1 MSDTPPDLTPEQV
14 SPEPAPKKRIIRK
27 TKSAAE
33 APVKPQTA
41 AEVPGTEQD
50 SSPAPRKRTIRK
62 KVAELADDGWKVS
75 MCRGRRL
82 PVRAVLKSRWKKRR
96 MFLPGPGADAR
107 ARSLWRRFRKLTALR
122 LSPERK
128 PPSSRCAG
136 VLPRL
141 LLRRTVIQP
150 ALRRKLPFMRRLPSR
165 LPILPILFRS
175 SPQKAGRRLFARDL

>member
-62 KVAELADDGWKVS
+62 KVAELADDGMESVDVPGKKTSRKSSAEIPVEEAQDVPARPR
-75 MCRGRRL
+75 RGRPRKK
-82 PVRAVLKSRWKKRR
+82 PVEEV
-96 MFLPGPGADAR
+96 
-107 ARSLWRRFRKLTALR
+107 
-122 LSPERK
+122 PETD
-128 PPSSRCAG
+128 G
-136 VLPRL
+136 LLPRL

>member
-41 AEVPGTEQD
+41 AEVSGTEQD

-62 KVAELADDGWKVS
+62 KAVELADDGMESVDVPGKKTSRKSGAEIPVEEAQEVPARPR
-75 MCRGRRL
+75 RGRPRKK
-82 PVRAVLKSRWKKRR
+82 PVEEVPETNGSAVVS
-96 MFLPGPGADAR
+96 G
-107 ARSLWRRFRKLTALR
+107 TA
-122 LSPERK
+122 P
-128 PPSSRCAG
+128 
-136 VLPRL
+136 
-141 LLRRTVIQP
+141 
-150 ALRRKLPFMRRLPSR
+150 RRKLPFMRRLPSR
-165 LPILPILFRS
+165 LPILFRN